1 MKNIKI
7 RLVAAGIFLLSL
19 GAVCVQG
26 QELQLE
32 EIVVTAQKRSESL
45 QNVPI
50 QVSAYTR
57 DTIEDAGITSTQA
70 FVNLTPN
77 MSLDDSDTY
86 HNTFVVMRGVAQT
99 QNTDSPVAIV
109 IDGVPQNDQKQLK
122 MHLFDIERI
131 EVLKGPQG
139 ALYGRNAIGGAVN
152 IVTRAPTAEPEGY
165 IRGSYGNGN
174 AIDLTGGVSGALI
187 DDKLLVRLSGI
198 YKEDDGRI
206 DNDFLDNEVDFI
218 DHDYAIRGRVQVIPT
233 DRLTLDLRGMY
244 NDFKAGS
251 QWDTPVF
258 SRDPNDF
265 DEPEVNLRGF
275 TYGEVKEFTFKFDAE
290 LDFATLTGI
299 TGYTEFDEVNRGD
312 LDFRNPVDS
321 PGGFYGLGFGL
332 GQGQDRFIELISQEV
347 RLVSPDEQQLRWIL
361 GGYYINTK
369 RDLRTRGFVDLGG
382 GFDQIDVPPL
392 LLIDRQES
400 NDNDAFAVFG
410 QLDYDLTDSFTLSAA
425 IRYDEDKR
433 EQTDPVTGNIREET
447 FDSIQPKVTLTY
459 RTDDNKL
466 AYATYSTG
474 FRSGGFNAPGVPI
487 DMFRDETLDNFEIGF
502 KSGWLNN
509 RLIINGAFYY
519 TLVDDF
525 QFIFFDVATAAQV
538 LTNIEEVDIYGFELE
553 TKALLAPGLQ
563 FYAGL
568 GTTDSEIKELTV
580 FPGNDGNKTPK
591 TTDWS
596 LNVALQYNRAISA
609 DMEGMFR
616 VDFEHRGDKNW
627 QVDNVAVQEP
637 VDLLNL
643 RAGIEFRQFGI
654 YFWGKNL
661 TDEEYYN
668 DFNSIEFTG
677 LDVDIG
683 YLAPPLS
690 YGVEASFRF

>member
-45 QNVPI
+45 QTVPI

-233 DRLTLDLRGMY
+233 DRLTLDLRWMY

-258 SRDPNDF
+258 SQR
-265 DEPEVNLRGF
+265 PE
-275 TYGEVKEFTFKFDAE
+275 
-290 LDFATLTGI
+290 
-299 TGYTEFDEVNRGD
+299 
-312 LDFRNPVDS
+312 
-321 PGGFYGLGFGL
+321 
-332 GQGQDRFIELISQEV
+332 RF
-347 RLVSPDEQQLRWIL
+347 
-361 GGYYINTK
+361 
-369 RDLRTRGFVDLGG
+369 
-382 GFDQIDVPPL
+382 
-392 LLIDRQES
+392 
-400 NDNDAFAVFG
+400 
-410 QLDYDLTDSFTLSAA
+410 
-425 IRYDEDKR
+425 
-433 EQTDPVTGNIREET
+433 
-447 FDSIQPKVTLTY
+447 
-459 RTDDNKL
+459 
-466 AYATYSTG
+466 
-474 FRSGGFNAPGVPI
+474 
-487 DMFRDETLDNFEIGF
+487 
-502 KSGWLNN
+502 
-509 RLIINGAFYY
+509 
-519 TLVDDF
+519 
-525 QFIFFDVATAAQV
+525 
-538 LTNIEEVDIYGFELE
+538 
-553 TKALLAPGLQ
+553 
-563 FYAGL
+563 
-568 GTTDSEIKELTV
+568 
-580 FPGNDGNKTPK
+580 
-591 TTDWS
+591 
-596 LNVALQYNRAISA
+596 
-609 DMEGMFR
+609 
-616 VDFEHRGDKNW
+616 
-627 QVDNVAVQEP
+627 
-637 VDLLNL
+637 
-643 RAGIEFRQFGI
+643 
-654 YFWGKNL
+654 
-661 TDEEYYN
+661 
-668 DFNSIEFTG
+668 
-677 LDVDIG
+677 
-683 YLAPPLS
+683 
-690 YGVEASFRF
+690 

>member
-1 MKNIKI
+1 MKTC
-7 RLVAAGIFLLSL
+7 RLRVWVMPLLTAALIS
-19 GAVCVQG
+19 ANTQG
-26 QELQLE
+26 TELELE
-32 EIVVTAQKRSESL
+32 EIIVTAQKRSESL
-45 QNVPI
+45 QDVPI
-50 QVSAYTR
+50 QVTAYDR
-57 DTIEDAGITSTQA
+57 QVIEDAGIASTQD

-109 IDGVPQNDQKQLK
+109 VDGVPQNDQKQFK
-122 MHLFDIERI
+122 MHLFDVERI

-152 IVTRAPTAEPEGY
+152 IITRAPTDELSGY
-165 IRGSYGNGN
+165 VKGSYGKGD
-174 AIDLTGGVSGALI
+174 AVDISGGISGALVPG
-187 DDKLLVRLSGI
+187 KARVRLSGN
-198 YKEDDGRI
+198 YKEDNGRI
-206 DNDFLDNEVDFI
+206 DNDFLDNEVDYI
-218 DHDYAIRGRVQVIPT
+218 DHDYALRARIQLLPT
-233 DRLTLDLRGMY
+233 DRLSLDLRGMY
-244 NDFKAGS
+244 NDFRAGS

-258 SRDPNDF
+258 SGDPNDF
-265 DEPEVNLRGF
+265 AEPEVNLRGV
-275 TYGEVKEFTFKFDAE
+275 TYGEVMELTLKFDAE
-290 LDFATLTGI
+290 FDFGTLTGI

-321 PGGFYGLGFGL
+321 PGGFFGLGFGL
-332 GQGQDRFIELISQEV
+332 GQGQDRFIELVSQEL
-347 RLVSPDEQQLRWIL
+347 RLVSNDNQRLRWIL

-382 GFDQIDVPPL
+382 GFAQIDVPPL

-400 NDNDAFAVFG
+400 NDNDAFAVFA
-410 QLDYDLTDSFTLSAA
+410 QLDYDLTDMFTLSAA
-425 IRYDEDKR
+425 LRYDEDSR
-433 EQTDPVTGNIREET
+433 EQLDPTTGNVREDT
-447 FDSIQPKVTLTY
+447 FDSVQPKVTMSY
-459 RTDDNKL
+459 RPAEDKL
-466 AYATYSTG
+466 IYATYSTG

-487 DMFRDETLDNFEIGF
+487 EMFRDETLDNFEAGF
-502 KSGWLNN
+502 KSTWIDN
-509 RLIINGAFYY
+509 RLALNGAFYY

-553 TKALLAPGLQ
+553 ARALLAPGLQ

-568 GTTDSEIKELTV
+568 GTTDSEIKKLVV
-580 FPGNDGNKTPK
+580 FPGNDGNKSPK

-596 LNVALQYNRAISA
+596 LNVAVQYDRQLTASLN
-609 DMEGMFR
+609 GMFR
-616 VDFEHRGDKNW
+616 IDFEHRGEKTW
-627 QVDNVAVQEP
+627 QVNNRDVQEP

-643 RAGIEFRQFGI
+643 RAGIESERFGL

-661 TDEEYYN
+661 TDEEYYT
-668 DFNSIEFTG
+668 DFNPTEFTG

-683 YLAPPLS
+683 YLAPPVS
-690 YGVEASFRF
+690 FGVEGSYRF